1 MLQYHTVYP
10 STLDTLKQIM
20 LMPPLAAYNLVG
32 GTALALQL
40 GHRISI
46 DLDLFVSDGTFD
58 KIDIENCLLEL
69 GEVRQT
75 FSNPVLYQAYLGDL
89 KLDFVKYRY
98 QPIRLVQVIDGIRM
112 LHLEDIAAMK
122 LSAVTNRG
130 AKKDFFDIFFL
141 LEHYDLATMLS
152 FFSEK
157 YPQQELFFVLKS
169 LTYFEDA
176 DSDIDPDMLIAT
188 EWETVKTRIAAEVN
202 SYLKGL

>member
-1 MLQYHTVYP
+1 
-10 STLDTLKQIM
+10 
-20 LMPPLAAYNLVG
+20 
-32 GTALALQL
+32 
-40 GHRISI
+40 
-46 DLDLFVSDGTFD
+46 
-58 KIDIENCLLEL
+58 
-69 GEVRQT
+69 
-75 FSNPVLYQAYLGDL
+75 LGDL

-98 QPIRLVQVIDGIRM
+98 QPIRPVQVIDGIRM

-130 AKKDFFDIFFL
+130 AKKDFFDVFFL
-141 LEHYDLATMLS
+141 LKHYDLATMLS
-152 FFSEK
+152 FFSKK

-202 SYLKGL
+202 TYLKTL